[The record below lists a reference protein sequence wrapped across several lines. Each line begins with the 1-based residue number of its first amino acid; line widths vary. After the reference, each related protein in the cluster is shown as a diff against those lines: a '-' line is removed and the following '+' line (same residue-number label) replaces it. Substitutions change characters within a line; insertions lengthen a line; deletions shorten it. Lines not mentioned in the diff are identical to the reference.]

1 MFWSIIGLIG
11 GGSFIV
17 NGFSVLT
24 DPNCATV
31 GFGGGRV
38 VQATCYAAGTGM
50 TGEFSGTS
58 AGIGML
64 VVGAGI
70 IYFAIRGFKKR

>member
-11 GGSFIV
+11 GGSFAI

-24 DPNCATV
+24 DPGCDTV

-38 VQATCYAAGTGM
+38 VQVTCYEAGSPLS
-50 TGEFSGTS
+50 GEFSGTV
-58 AGIGML
+58 AGAGML
-64 VVGAGI
+64 SVGGI
-70 IYFAIRGFKKR
+70 ILYFAWRNIKRS